1 MNQFLQNYIEQINV
15 LADQLEK
22 TLTSYGTQ
30 LASSRIKNEEDQ
42 KEKWMMARKIKTMEE
57 NLDNLAEL
65 KQENEELRQK
75 NMQAAEHAKRILILT
90 KSLADALRL

>member
-1 MNQFLQNYIEQINV
+1 LNQFLQNYIEQINV

-42 KEKWMMARKIKTMEE
+42 KEKWMMARKIKTM
-57 NLDNLAEL
+57 
-65 KQENEELRQK
+65 
-75 NMQAAEHAKRILILT
+75 
-90 KSLADALRL
+90 

>member
-1 MNQFLQNYIEQINV
+1 MIFIWVSVLGLVTGVQIV
-15 LADQLEK
+15 
-22 TLTSYGTQ
+22 
-30 LASSRIKNEEDQ
+30 
-42 KEKWMMARKIKTMEE
+42 EE